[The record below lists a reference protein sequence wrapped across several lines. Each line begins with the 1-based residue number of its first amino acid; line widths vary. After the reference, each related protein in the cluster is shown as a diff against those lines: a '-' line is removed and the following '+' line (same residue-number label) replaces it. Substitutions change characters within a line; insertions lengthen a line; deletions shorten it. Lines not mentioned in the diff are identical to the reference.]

1 VRVVANFK
9 GKLNALNQA
18 EVSMVMGLPDTKF
31 GRMAPYL
38 DLIIG
43 MPIQVSQN
51 VRAGK
56 MVANGTLGRL
66 EAIVYHP
73 GTSFR
78 LVHDAAANMT
88 VKVPNIPPPAVLVRI
103 DRGASAISMPG
114 PNDENI
120 FQLFFD
126 ALAYNACDIVL
137 PGSIA
142 GVSRSL
148 SLRLQQ
154 FPLVCA
160 VSSTVYKVQGETL
173 DDMVVTEWRSKSTAA
188 NKREQ
193 PYLLVSR
200 VTSREAF
207 CTLQPLTKDI
217 ISWAHPSKAAL
228 DEEARLKQLS
238 IATVARLQVHQAA

>member
-126 ALAYNACDIVL
+126 ALAYNACD
-137 PGSIA
+137 
-142 GVSRSL
+142 
-148 SLRLQQ
+148 
-154 FPLVCA
+154 
-160 VSSTVYKVQGETL
+160 
-173 DDMVVTEWRSKSTAA
+173 MVVVSTNPAVPT
-188 NKREQ
+188 RMCGI
-193 PYLLVSR
+193 VDC
-200 VTSREAF
+200 V
-207 CTLQPLTKDI
+207 
-217 ISWAHPSKAAL
+217 
-228 DEEARLKQLS
+228 
-238 IATVARLQVHQAA
+238 